1 MTEAGIITSNPLH
14 GDRIPGSVGFALSG
28 VQMRIS
34 DDGRECDPGE
44 VGIVEVAGTTSLM
57 VTGKTKGNS

>member
-1 MTEAGIITSNPLH
+1 MVI
-14 GDRIPGSVGFALSG
+14 GFRFCGVCFTG

-44 VGIVEVAGTTSLM
+44 VGIVEVAGDHLFN
-57 VTGKTKGNS
+57 GWQKTKETAKCS